1 MKKILFNIE
10 DFNKLKSV
18 EINYKKTAYIGEVLQ
33 FIFDDSI
40 YDNVICKFTHVNDF
54 MKFYISN
61 LCINKSFINK
71 YNIKAHHIE
80 LINRLCFCED
90 YCAISIYEKKP
101 YGNSDY
107 MGDIEYVYRN
117 NNNLFSDESSEYFL
131 NIHKEVLY
139 ILEKIITELDLGS
152 LEFEHKYLNIF
163 KPTQYGVQLYNNYK
177 RTEKLKRILYD

>member
-1 MKKILFNIE
+1 
-10 DFNKLKSV
+10 
-18 EINYKKTAYIGEVLQ
+18 
-33 FIFDDSI
+33 
-40 YDNVICKFTHVNDF
+40 
-54 MKFYISN
+54 
-61 LCINKSFINK
+61 
-71 YNIKAHHIE
+71 
-80 LINRLCFCED
+80 
-90 YCAISIYEKKP
+90 
-101 YGNSDY
+101 